1 MLIALFLSIRCR
13 CLGQQRFPWNFLRE
27 VGSVPSSL
35 MIITKLKIF
44 VTSSTNN
51 RNILEETD
59 DKFLFPAG
67 ALKAGRDNV
76 ITVVQDNMG
85 LNETDGCENI
95 YSDDVAY

>member
-1 MLIALFLSIRCR
+1 
-13 CLGQQRFPWNFLRE
+13 
-27 VGSVPSSL
+27 
-35 MIITKLKIF
+35 MIITKFKIF

-85 LNETDGCENI
+85 HNETGSRENI
-95 YSDDVAY
+95 FFNDVTY